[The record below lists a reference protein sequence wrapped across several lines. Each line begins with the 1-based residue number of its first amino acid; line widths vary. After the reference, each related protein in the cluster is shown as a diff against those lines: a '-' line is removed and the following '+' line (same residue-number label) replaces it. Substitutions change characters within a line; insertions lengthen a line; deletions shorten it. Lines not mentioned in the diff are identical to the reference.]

1 MFRTNSPSSS
11 SAPGPLTLGLLVSR
25 LERGFHRSA
34 FQRVE
39 RAAEEYG
46 VSLVSLDGGVLN
58 FPEGFEAQGNIIYQ
72 LATPAL
78 VDGLI
83 IWSSALDWSLQAREM
98 EAFCAGFEPL
108 PVISVGRELE
118 GIPSIL
124 VDNYQGMGAAV
135 HHLIKEHGY
144 RKIAFLRG
152 PEGNHEEE
160 QRYRAYVDG
169 LAEAGLP
176 LERRLVSAYT
186 NWERSDGLEAVRLL
200 LDERGLRPGE
210 DFEALLSVG
219 DDMACGA
226 IEALRARGVRVPE
239 DVAVVGFNDDEEGR
253 AISPSLTT
261 VRQPVE
267 ALGRLALERLLRML
281 NGEAAPERLVLP
293 LELIIRRSCGCLS
306 PQVLQAS
313 AGSLPHAE
321 KQERL
326 REVILRDTAA
336 ALEAAGGKAEPGW
349 LESLLDSFESE
360 LRGAPPPAGK
370 SGPFLLTLT
379 RVLRQAV
386 HQYGDIGAWQGAI
399 SSFRRGLLPT
409 LQAPEQRSRAEDL
422 WQAARVLVGEIAV
435 QERAYEKFQGE
446 LYARLLSEAGRVF
459 GTASGWEDLM
469 EKLASQLPR
478 LGIQSGSIVMYE
490 DPQAPLERARLAL
503 AFTPQGR
510 VEPEETRRVYPT
522 RQLLPEGLS
531 PAQGRRSLV
540 VLPLYFRERQ
550 LGFAVLDARGPDASV
565 YETLREGIS
574 SALESVLLREE
585 IELARQQAEAANQLK
600 SRFLATVSHEL
611 RTPLSLI
618 VGTIEMMLGGE
629 QAASPLPEIY
639 RQDMRYIHASAQH
652 LFRLIGDVLDLAS
665 SHAGELRL
673 VCEPLDLARVLGEA
687 ALLGESLAR
696 EKGLE
701 WKVDIPPCLPPVLA
715 DRTRLRQVV
724 LNLISNAVKFT
735 EQGQVALIVAEA
747 GQWVRVEV
755 RDTGMGIPSGEQEAI
770 FDEFGR
776 SERSVSRGY
785 GGMGL
790 GLAITR
796 RLIELHGGQVSVR
809 SSGEEGEGSTF
820 VFTLPVLN
828 QPGGAAEAPAPASN
842 TVLLLAEDLAP
853 AGRLQEHLQARGFQV
868 SALEVGRTPDWLAR
882 VVAEPP
888 AAVLLDYQ
896 PAAERGW
903 ELMRALK
910 DNPATR
916 EIPVLFYAL
925 AAGEER
931 GSVLELN
938 YLPKPMGEPDLS
950 ALLESLGWKARDEGR
965 SILVVDDD
973 PGILDMHVR
982 LLECRLPDC
991 RILVA
996 RDGLDALQVMEQERP
1011 DLVLLDLMMPG
1022 LDGFGVLE
1030 AMREREATRRIPV
1043 IILTAQT
1050 LTGPDIERLQR
1061 GVAAVLGKG
1070 LFTSGEVLA
1079 QVEAALNRSKRLG
1092 SEAQRIVRQAMAYMH
1107 ENYASPIT
1115 RAGLAGRLA
1124 VSERYLT
1131 RCFHQEMGITPI
1143 TYLNRYRIHRAKAL
1157 LEQGH
1162 TNLTEVALAVGFSDS
1177 NYFGR
1182 VFREEVGTSPGAFL
1196 RGRPV

>member
-1 MFRTNSPSSS
+1 MRRSGL
-11 SAPGPLTLGLLVSR
+11 ATLGLLTSR
-25 LERGFHRSA
+25 LERGFHRTA
-34 FQRVE
+34 FQSVE
-39 RAAEEYG
+39 RAAADNG
-46 VSLVSLDGGVLN
+46 VNLIILDGGVLN
-58 FPEGFEAQGNIIYQ
+58 FPEGFESQGNIIYQ

-83 IWSSALDWSLQAREM
+83 IWSSALDWALQAREM
-98 EAFCAGFEPL
+98 EAFCAGFHPL
-108 PVISVGRELE
+108 PVISMGRELE

-124 VDNYQGMGAAV
+124 VDNYQGMRAAV
-135 HHLIKEHGY
+135 DHLIYDHGY

-152 PEGNHEEE
+152 PEGNLEEE

-176 LERRLVSAYT
+176 LDERLVSDHT
-186 NWERSDGLEAVRLL
+186 NWERSDGLAAVRLL
-200 LDERGLRPGE
+200 LDERGLQPGE

-267 ALGRLALERLLRML
+267 ALGRLAVERLLGAI

-306 PQVLQAS
+306 PQVLQAAAGGREP
-313 AGSLPHAE
+313 AGSSSAITE
-321 KQERL
+321 VERL
-326 REVILRDTAA
+326 RELVLGEMNA
-336 ALEAAGGKAEPGW
+336 ALEASGGRAEPSW
-349 LESLLDSFESE
+349 LESLLASFEIE
-360 LRGAPPPAGK
+360 LQEARPPEGK
-370 SGPFLLTLT
+370 SGPFLITLT
-379 RVLRQAV
+379 WVLRQAV
-386 HQYGDIGAWQGAI
+386 HRYGDIGAWQGAL
-399 SSFRRGLLPT
+399 SSFRRLLLPV
-409 LQAPEQRSRAEDL
+409 LQEPELRARAEDL
-422 WQAARVLVGEIAV
+422 WQAARVLVGEVAV
-435 QERAYEKFQGE
+435 QERAYQKFQGE
-446 LYARLLSEAGRVF
+446 LYNRILSETGRLI
-459 GTASGWEDLM
+459 GTDSGREELM
-469 EKLASQLPR
+469 ERLAEQLPR
-478 LGIQSGSIVMYE
+478 LEIHSGIVALYE
-490 DPQAPLERARLAL
+490 DPQAPLERVRLAL
-503 AFTPQGR
+503 AFSPQGR
-510 VEPEETRRVYPT
+510 IEPDESRRVFPT
-522 RQLLPEGLS
+522 RQFLPAGLS
-531 PAQGRRSLV
+531 FDHERRSLM

-550 LGFAVLDARGPDASV
+550 LGFAVLDARAPDGSV

-585 IELARQQAEAANQLK
+585 IEEARRQAEAANQLK

-618 VGTIEMMLGGE
+618 VGTIEMMLGNE
-629 QAASPLPEIY
+629 NAATPLPEIY

-673 VCEPLDLARVLGEA
+673 VCEPLDLSRVLGEA
-687 ALLGESLAR
+687 ALLGESLVR
-696 EKGLE
+696 EKGLGWVAE
-701 WKVDIPPCLPPVLA
+701 ISPCLPPVLG

-735 EQGQVALIVAEA
+735 EQGQVSLKAVED

-770 FDEFGR
+770 FDEFSR

-796 RLIELHGGQVSVR
+796 RLIELHGGQISVR
-809 SSGEEGEGSTF
+809 SSGEEGEGSVF
-820 VFTLPVLN
+820 EFTLPVLS
-828 QPGGAAEAPAPASN
+828 QAGRAVETPALGSN
-842 TVLLLAEDLAP
+842 TVLLLAENQNRAR
-853 AGRLQEHLQARGFQV
+853 RLQERLAGHGFQV
-868 SALEVGRTPDWLAR
+868 SVLEVGQTSDWLAR
-882 VVAEPP
+882 VMAEPP

-910 DNPATR
+910 NNPATR
-916 EIPVLFYAL
+916 DIPVLFYSL
-925 AAGEER
+925 AAEEER

-938 YLPKPMGEPDLS
+938 YLAKPMGEPDLS
-950 ALLESLGWKARDEGR
+950 ALLESLGWKAREEGR
-965 SILVVDDD
+965 TILVVDDE
-973 PGILDMHVR
+973 PGILELHVR

-996 RDGLDALQVMEQERP
+996 KDGLDALQVMEQERP

-1030 AMREREATRRIPV
+1030 AMRERDATRRIPV
-1043 IILTAQT
+1043 IVLTAQT

-1070 LFTSGEVLA
+1070 LFTSEEVMA

-1092 SEAQRIVRQAMAYMH
+1092 SEAQRIVRQAMAYIH
-1107 ENYASPIT
+1107 ENYPHPIT
-1115 RAGLAGRLA
+1115 RAGLAGHLA
-1124 VSERYLT
+1124 ISERYLT

-1182 VFREEVGTSPGAFL
+1182 VFREEVGVSPSAFL
-1196 RGRPV
+1196 RGLSG